1 MRECFYKLLIQKY
14 IQIMFYKW
22 VLVNKNIKGVYMQTE
37 ITKTGKKNPKETLSL
52 GCLYVQSVQ

>member
-22 VLVNKNIKGVYMQTE
+22 VQVNKHIKGVYMQTE
-37 ITKTGKKNPKETLSL
+37 ITKTGKKTRETLSL